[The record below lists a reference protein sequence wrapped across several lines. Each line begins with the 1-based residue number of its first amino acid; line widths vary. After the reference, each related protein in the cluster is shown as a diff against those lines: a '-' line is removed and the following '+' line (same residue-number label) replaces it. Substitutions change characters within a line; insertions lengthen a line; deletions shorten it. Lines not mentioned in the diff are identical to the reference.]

1 MSSRSRKVRKY
12 DEEFKRRAVQLYLT
26 GAKSCETLSEELGVL
41 TQTLYGWTKQPRYA
55 NAQISTSP
63 SPNENDE

>member
-26 GAKSCETLSEELGVL
+26 GAKSCETLSEELGDPHPDLVRVDKTAPL
-41 TQTLYGWTKQPRYA
+41 CKCTNIDITIA
-55 NAQISTSP
+55 
-63 SPNENDE
+63 